1 LKALA
6 AAPVS
11 TSRLAADAKERALL
25 CARIAEDNKARDIRV
40 LDLRGITPLYDYFV
54 IATGV
59 GRRQIHAI
67 VEEVDAAMRAEGD
80 IRLHIEGY
88 ESGKWI
94 VQDYGDV
101 VVHVFDSASRE
112 YYGLDDLWADAPR
125 LDWEHSY

>member
-11 TSRLAADAKERALL
+11 TSQIADAKERALL
-25 CARIAEDNKARDIRV
+25 CARIADDNKARDIRV

-67 VEEVDAAMRAEGD
+67 VEEVDAAMHAEGD
-80 IRLHIEGY
+80 RRLHIEGY

-101 VVHVFDSASRE
+101 VVHVFDTASRD

>member
-1 LKALA
+1 MALA
-6 AAPVS
+6 ALPVS
-11 TSRLAADAKERALL
+11 TPRLADAKERALH

-54 IATGV
+54 VATGT

-67 VEEVDAAMRAEGD
+67 VEEVDDAMRSDGD
-80 IRLHIEGY
+80 TRRHIEGY
-88 ESGKWI
+88 ASGKWI

-101 VVHVFDSASRE
+101 VVHVFDSTSRD
-112 YYGLDDLWADAPR
+112 YYGLDDLWANAPR

>member
-1 LKALA
+1 MKALA
-6 AAPVS
+6 AAPLS
-11 TSRLAADAKERALL
+11 TSQFADAKERALL
-25 CARIAEDNKARDIRV
+25 CARIADDNKAREIRV
-40 LDLRGITPLYDYFV
+40 LDLRSITPLYDYFV

-67 VEEVDAAMRAEGD
+67 VEEVDAAMRNEGD
-80 IRLHIEGY
+80 HRLHIEGY

-101 VVHVFDSASRE
+101 VVHVFDAASRE

-125 LDWEHSY
+125 LDWEHSH